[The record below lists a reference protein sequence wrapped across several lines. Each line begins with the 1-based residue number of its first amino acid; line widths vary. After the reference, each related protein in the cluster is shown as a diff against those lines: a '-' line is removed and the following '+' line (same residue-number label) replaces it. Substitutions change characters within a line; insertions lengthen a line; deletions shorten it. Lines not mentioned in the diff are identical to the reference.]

1 MSSLMAMVL
10 QALSAKL
17 GIVAG
22 LDLAQACRARYSRRT
37 SIALWVLCEI
47 AIIAMDLAEVLG
59 TAIAL
64 QLLFGISLLTGVAIT
79 TLDVMLILALQRFGF
94 RKIEAVI
101 APLLIVVAGSF
112 AYELWLAKPDMAA
125 VAGGLVPTTRHVTE
139 PMMLYQIGRA
149 SCRERVCQ

>member
-1 MSSLMAMVL
+1 MSRRMAMVL

-59 TAIAL
+59 TAVAL

-79 TLDVMLILALQRFGF
+79 TLDVMLILALLRFGF

-101 APLLIVVAGSF
+101 ATLLFVVAVSF
-112 AYELWLAKPDMAA
+112 AYELLLAQPVLAA
-125 VAGGLVPTTRHVTE
+125 VS
-139 PMMLYQIGRA
+139 GRLLPPP
-149 SCRERVCQ
+149 

>member
-1 MSSLMAMVL
+1 
-10 QALSAKL
+10 
-17 GIVAG
+17 
-22 LDLAQACRARYSRRT
+22 
-37 SIALWVLCEI
+37 
-47 AIIAMDLAEVLG
+47 MDLAEVLG

-101 APLLIVVAGSF
+101 ATLLIVVAGSF

-125 VAGGLVPTTRHVTE
+125 VAGGLDPPHRIVHD
-139 PMMLYQIGRA
+139 PMLLYLEIGRDA
-149 SCRERVCQ
+149 FGKEGVSTCRFR

>member
-1 MSSLMAMVL
+1 MWCLGGMWL
-10 QALSAKL
+10 QALSAKV
-17 GIVAG
+17 GSVAG
-22 LDLAQACRARYSRRT
+22 LDLAEACRARYSRRT

-94 RKIEAVI
+94 RKIDAVI

-112 AYELWLAKPDMAA
+112 AYELWLAK
-125 VAGGLVPTTRHVTE
+125 
-139 PMMLYQIGRA
+139 QIGRA
-149 SCRERVCQ
+149 HV